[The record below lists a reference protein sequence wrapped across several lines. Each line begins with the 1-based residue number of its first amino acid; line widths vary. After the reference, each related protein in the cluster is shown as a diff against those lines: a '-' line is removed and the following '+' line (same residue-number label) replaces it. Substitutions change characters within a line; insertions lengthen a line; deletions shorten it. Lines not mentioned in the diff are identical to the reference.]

1 MKKQK
6 RGIVPESQ
14 WTERLIAVGI
24 VLVLVLVV
32 MAFAGCTTVQ
42 REAIKNACGQ
52 FKATPSPEAPEA
64 PVKTPTPAP
73 VAHDLPAGI
82 TWLNVDA
89 SGWPV
94 TARLHVSVNGNSLT
108 MDSDKKDVWPDMRMK
123 ASDGSTMNATAVAL
137 IQHGGKWYATAF
149 EFMKHGQSVKSVS
162 GSFRGGNDHMKAPLN
177 TFVPRSGERY
187 GFIITTPSR
196 SETTINE
203 RSKVVWVEWP

>member
-6 RGIVPESQ
+6 RGIVPESH
-14 WTERLIAVGI
+14 WRETRIAVGI
-24 VLVLVLVV
+24 AIVVVLIVV
-32 MAFAGCTTVQ
+32 MFTSCTTVQ
-42 REAIKNACGQ
+42 REKIIDLIDGMKPVPT
-52 FKATPSPEAPEA
+52 ATPEPDPSD
-64 PVKTPTPAP
+64 
-73 VAHDLPAGI
+73 DLPAGI

-94 TARLHVSVNGNSLT
+94 TARLNVSVNGNSLT
-108 MDSDKKDVWPDMRMK
+108 MDSDKKTVWPDMRMK
-123 ASDGSTMNATAVAL
+123 ASDGSPMNATAVAL

-203 RSKVVWVEWP
+203 RSNVVWVEWP